1 MKPAFL
7 SWAQLYFHKGKTF
20 LATPRP
26 FRSDISLYFP
36 NMQGYTLADPR
47 NIYDTTS
54 ILRGKISIVRLSSEQ
69 WAQSQCESFTDDIQ
83 NPLLVEET
91 ERLKDK
97 GVQMV
102 NINIEEQWSKAI
114 LVRLSVRWHRKEV
127 PKEEWP
133 NTFMVRKGI
142 NDYTRRDLG
151 VPNPRVGHVYVVDQ
165 NCKIRWAGCGNANDE
180 ERDSLVMAVRRLAEP
195 SRFVAQEEL
204 ESNKSVAK
212 KPLRMA
218 LNR

>member
-47 NIYDTTS
+47 HIYDTTS
-54 ILRGKISIVRLSSEQ
+54 VFKGKISVVQLKTEH
-69 WAQSQCESFTDDIQ
+69 WASSQCESYVDDIR
-83 NPLLVEET
+83 NPLLSEEM
-91 ERLKDK
+91 ERLKEK

-102 NINIEEQWSKAI
+102 NINIMEQWSKAI
-114 LVRLSVRWHRKEV
+114 MVRLSVRWYKKNIPREQ
-127 PKEEWP
+127 WP
-133 NTFMVRKGI
+133 NTFMVRKGM
-142 NDYTRRDLG
+142 NDYVRRDLG

-165 NCKIRWAGCGNANDE
+165 NCKIRWAGCGNATDD

-195 SRFVAQEEL
+195 SRFVSQEEA
-204 ESNKSVAK
+204 EVSRPTAR
-212 KPLRMA
+212 KPLRKA
-218 LNR
+218 FN